1 MGRQRHGGEGP
12 EGPGTLKA
20 FPGGKSRR
28 LEQGEDGPRAAGGR
42 APATT
47 NSDRIRDRSARG
59 NKEVTN
65 VAEDDAEGVF
75 HNHATG
81 KAFLSRPEIEMGPK
95 KKKKSNSRKIEIFHM
110 EKSKKPKTSTVRKI
124 NRLIGV

>member
-12 EGPGTLKA
+12 GGPGTLKA

-28 LEQGEDGPRAAGGR
+28 LEQGEDGPRAVGGR

-47 NSDRIRDRSARG
+47 NSDRARG

-95 KKKKSNSRKIEIFHM
+95 KKKKIQLQKN
-110 EKSKKPKTSTVRKI
+110 
-124 NRLIGV
+124 

>member
-1 MGRQRHGGEGP
+1 MGAGHEELRPDHG
-12 EGPGTLKA
+12 L
-20 FPGGKSRR
+20 
-28 LEQGEDGPRAAGGR
+28 
-42 APATT
+42 
-47 NSDRIRDRSARG
+47 DRSARD

-75 HNHATG
+75 HNHAIG

>member
-28 LEQGEDGPRAAGGR
+28 LEQGEDGPRAA
-42 APATT
+42 ATT
-47 NSDRIRDRSARG
+47 NSHRIRDRSARG

-95 KKKKSNSRKIEIFHM
+95 KKKKNPTPEKLKFSTWKKAKNRKQA
-110 EKSKKPKTSTVRKI
+110 P
-124 NRLIGV
+124 